1 MINIEK
7 WKKLR
12 DDNKG
17 SAIGFV
23 IGMFV
28 LILVAVNLVPSIADT
43 IDTAQNNASVASFSG
58 VTALAGI
65 LVVLF
70 VILPLVVVAK
80 AV

>member
-1 MINIEK
+1 MLNIEK

-17 SAIGFV
+17 SAVGFV

-28 LILVAVNLVPSIADT
+28 LILVAANLLAPIAHQAKDAAEDT
-43 IDTAQNNASVASFSG
+43 DVVKFSG
-58 VTALAGI
+58 VPALIGI